1 MLTKAKD
8 VYKDIDAGVWTVY
21 VDVSCEVLVAV
32 LTAQLSS
39 GVSGESVVAGHLL
52 VLPVGAADAMALLLL
67 RLFLLMM

>member
-32 LTAQLSS
+32 LT
-39 GVSGESVVAGHLL
+39 LL
-52 VLPVGAADAMALLLL
+52 CFVFRMYICS
-67 RLFLLMM
+67 